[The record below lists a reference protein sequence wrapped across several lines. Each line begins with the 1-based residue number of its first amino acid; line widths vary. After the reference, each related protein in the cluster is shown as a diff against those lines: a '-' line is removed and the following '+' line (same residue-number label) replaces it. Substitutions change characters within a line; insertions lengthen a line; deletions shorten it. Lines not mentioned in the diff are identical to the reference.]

1 MSAQIPLPGF
11 GQAPLRHLLET
22 RGAGPENAQTM
33 LLPAATQ
40 EALLQ
45 ILKDM
50 EALIPYRCATIQ
62 LEHEGALWMAAQRG
76 PAPASPEAASHSAAE
91 DHLYQALLE
100 RMGAL
105 ANPDMGPGSLPC
117 GPVNLDEAG
126 AWMAAPLPDGERVMG
141 MLSVAGAGRDSYTQ
155 QQTHMLSAFARQA
168 AMVIQNASLAGR
180 LSRSQNLYQTFQ
192 EVVALVNSSLDFDRV
207 LDEVLKQVERVL
219 PYTSASIHLLRAN
232 RLYYAAGRGFPG
244 DSHPESELSAGENAI
259 FQQIAATKQPL
270 LLRDVRQHPDWHVKP
285 GLEYIHS
292 WIGAPL
298 IVKGHVIGY
307 LTLDHAQV
315 GAYTREDVH
324 IADTLA
330 RQVAVAIEN
339 ARLYTE
345 TRRWAEEQ
353 AALNTIATASSSS
366 LDLTKMLNHVLDAVR
381 MLFEV
386 DAADVRLL
394 GDEEGGLYVAA
405 RRQEEPAEDVPAGDA
420 SVAYQASGDLA
431 VEAAFGMEED
441 VDSQGE
447 SAVAVPLRSK
457 ERLLGSLSI
466 ISYQAREFTSRE
478 ISLMEA
484 ISYQLSLAIE
494 NARLYEQLKESEA
507 RKTGLLDELENS
519 LQELQRTQAKLIQS
533 EKLAAVGQLTSGV
546 AHELNNPLTAIIG
559 YAQILEAGNLPASV
573 KSDLLRIIEQAQRS
587 AHIVENLLTFSRQ
600 HKPDR
605 FAVDVNQLLEDTLD
619 LVEHQLRLADIN
631 VERDLSGDIPLA
643 LADPY
648 QLQQVWLNLIQNAHQ
663 AMRDSHG
670 GGRLRI
676 QTSTSE
682 QGRIRVEFSDTGPG
696 IPSEV
701 LQKIFDPFFTTKP
714 VGKGTGLGLSICYGI
729 IQEHQGDI
737 WVESNPEGGSTFI
750 VELPG
755 YEGDAG
761 PKRKKEAEP
770 AVPAGP
776 ARILLVDDDLAVL
789 ELVERYLGRQGYDIQ
804 RAQNG
809 LEAMERVEEE
819 EYDLIL
825 LDVLMPKQD
834 GMVTYRQI
842 TQQRPELA
850 ARIIFA
856 TGNAADAITH
866 AFLEETG
873 ATYIAKPFDLPEL
886 AELVQATLEQA

>member
-1 MSAQIPLPGF
+1 VSAQIPLPGF
-11 GQAPLRHLLET
+11 GHALLRHLVEA
-22 RGAGPENAQTM
+22 RGAGQENAQSIM
-33 LLPAATQ
+33 LPAATR

-45 ILKDM
+45 ILGDL
-50 EALIPYRCATIQ
+50 EALVPYRCATIQ
-62 LEHEGALWMAAQRG
+62 LEHQDTLWLAAQRG
-76 PAPASPEAASHSAAE
+76 LAPEQQEPASHPASE
-91 DHLYQALLE
+91 DGLYQAVLE
-100 RMGAL
+100 RMGTLVIPDLGPAAL
-105 ANPDMGPGSLPC
+105 SCEQVD
-117 GPVNLDEAG
+117 LDQAV
-126 AWMAAPLPDGERVMG
+126 ARMAAPLSDGEQVIG
-141 MLSVAGAGRDSYTQ
+141 MLTVTGVERDCYTQ
-155 QQTHMLSAFARQA
+155 QQARMLSAFARQA
-168 AMVIQNASLAGR
+168 TTVIRNASLAQR

-219 PYTSASIHLLRAN
+219 PYTSASIHLLQAN

-259 FQQIAATKQPL
+259 FQEIAATKQPL
-270 LLRDVRQHPDWHVKP
+270 LLHDVRQHPDWHVKP

-315 GAYTREDVH
+315 GAYTREDVQ

-366 LDLTKMLNHVLDAVR
+366 LDLTKMLSHVLDAVR

-386 DAADVRLL
+386 DAAEVRLL
-394 GDEEGGLYVAA
+394 GEEGSGLYVVA
-405 RRQEEPAEDVPAGDA
+405 RRSHEESAEGAPAAGD
-420 SVAYQASGDLA
+420 VAD
-431 VEAAFGMEED
+431 EAASRGEGED
-441 VDSQGE
+441 DSAGE
-447 SAVAVPLRSK
+447 SAAAVPLRSK

-466 ISYQAREFTSRE
+466 VSRQAREFTSRE

-507 RKTGLLDELENS
+507 RKTSLLDELEKS
-519 LQELQRTQAKLIQS
+519 LEELQRTQAKLIQS

-559 YAQILEAGNLPASV
+559 YAQILEASSLPPPV
-573 KSDLLRIIEQAQRS
+573 RSDLARIIEQAQRS
-587 AHIVENLLTFSRQ
+587 ARIVENLLTFSRQ
-600 HKPDR
+600 QKPDR
-605 FAVDVNQLLEDTLD
+605 LPVDVNQLLEDTLD
-619 LVEHQLRLADIN
+619 LVEEQLSVGGIS
-631 VERDLSGDIPLA
+631 VERNLAPDIPLA

-663 AMRDSHG
+663 AMRDTHG

-676 QTSTSE
+676 QTSTTPE
-682 QGRIRVEFSDTGPG
+682 VRIRVEFSDTGPG
-696 IPSEV
+696 IPSDA
-701 LQKIFDPFFTTKP
+701 LQKIFDPFFTTRP

-737 WVESNPEGGSTFI
+737 WVEANAEGGSTFF

-755 YEGDAG
+755 YEG
-761 PKRKKEAEP
+761 EAEQMPEEEAAP
-770 AVPAGP
+770 ASPPGP

-789 ELVERYLGRQGYDIQ
+789 ELVDRYLGRQGYTVQ

-809 LEAMERVEEE
+809 LEAVERIEEE

-842 TQQRPELA
+842 AKQRPELVS
-850 ARIIFA
+850 RIIFA
-856 TGNAADAITH
+856 TGNAAEAKTR
-866 AFLEETG
+866 AFLEEVG

-886 AELVQATLEQA
+886 AELVRATLEQANV